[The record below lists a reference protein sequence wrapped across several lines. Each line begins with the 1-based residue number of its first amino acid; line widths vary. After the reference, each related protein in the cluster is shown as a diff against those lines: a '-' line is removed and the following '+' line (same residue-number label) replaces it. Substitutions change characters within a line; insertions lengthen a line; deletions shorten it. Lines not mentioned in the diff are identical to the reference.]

1 MRQLLNAT
9 PPWLL
14 IAMCFLLFAGICA
27 AFVCVFLAVV
37 LLLNA
42 WADFR
47 KPRGGN

>member
-1 MRQLLNAT
+1 MNCAVLQTGWRLADL
-9 PPWLL
+9 
-14 IAMCFLLFAGICA
+14 AMAFAGICA

-47 KPRGGN
+47 KPRGGTR